1 MSVFEVYETSL
12 KFRNTSHFQACR
24 FCWIVIGEFNDLRQ
38 NRAKNKLVSEM
49 LAPWHECMEVAHSSL
64 LAPVNAEY
72 YPE

>member
-1 MSVFEVYETSL
+1 M
-12 KFRNTSHFQACR
+12 

-49 LAPWHECMEVAHSSL
+49 LAPWHECMEVVHSSL
-64 LAPVNAEY
+64 WAPVNAEY